1 MKQILQTD
9 RLLLRELD
17 SADLSFLLDLLSD
30 PDVMRF
36 WPNPLTKE
44 ECNDWLQ
51 RQRVRYEEHG
61 YGYWL
66 AINKAGGEPLGQAGL
81 LQIEVDHRSETALG
95 YIIRKAYWNRGYA
108 TEAAAGCLEYAF
120 ETLEVSRVIAPIRP
134 GNTPSERVAVKM
146 GMLPERTVA
155 FAGFP
160 HSIYVVTREAFSYA
174 KRA

>member
-1 MKQILQTD
+1 GHGKDFSFRLCLCTSDFIPFVALAAHCESNTGQMKQILQTD

-17 SADLSFLLDLLSD
+17 SADLAFLFDFLSD

-51 RQRVRYEEHG
+51 RQRVRYEERG

-66 AINKAGGEPLGQAGL
+66 AINKALGEPLGQAGV

-95 YIIRKAYWNRGYA
+95 YIIGKAYWNRGYA
-108 TEAAAGCLEYAF
+108 TEAAAGCL
-120 ETLEVSRVIAPIRP
+120 
-134 GNTPSERVAVKM
+134 
-146 GMLPERTVA
+146 
-155 FAGFP
+155 
-160 HSIYVVTREAFSYA
+160 
-174 KRA
+174 

>member
-17 SADLSFLLDLLSD
+17 SPDLAFLFSLLSD

-95 YIIRKAYWNRGYA
+95 YIIGKAYWNRGYA
-108 TEAAAGCLEYAF
+108 NRSCGGL
-120 ETLEVSRVIAPIRP
+120 SRVCFRDP
-134 GNTPSERVAVKM
+134 
-146 GMLPERTVA
+146 
-155 FAGFP
+155 
-160 HSIYVVTREAFSYA
+160 
-174 KRA
+174 

>member
-1 MKQILQTD
+1 LPLSLHKYPFCSVSCRMRMNYWSDETD
-9 RLLLRELD
+9 SANRSVAPARVGF
-17 SADLSFLLDLLSD
+17 ADLSFLLDLLSD

-120 ETLEVSRVIAPIRP
+120 ETL
-134 GNTPSERVAVKM
+134 K
-146 GMLPERTVA
+146 
-155 FAGFP
+155 
-160 HSIYVVTREAFSYA
+160 
-174 KRA
+174 